1 MPLTFVSG
9 DPLLTRAQVLAIGG
23 NAQGQVETG
32 ALETLLYSRYP
43 TAFAAYR
50 KSCRAGKITT
60 GTLWLW
66 RETQP
71 SLGIMVVRESAGGTT
86 RLRYLEN
93 IVLTLARDYRRDG
106 LTSLALVAPG
116 APADWPT
123 LKPVIQHWLAKSL
136 LPVTVY
142 ERYLPGIAAETHPP

>member
-9 DPLLTRAQVLAIGG
+9 DPLLTKAQVLAFGG
-23 NAQGQVETG
+23 NAQGQTETG
-32 ALETLLYSRYP
+32 LLETRLLDRYP

-50 KSCRAGKITT
+50 KACRAGKVKT

-71 SLGIMVVRESAGGTT
+71 ALGFMVVRESAGGTT
-86 RLRYLEN
+86 RLRFLEA
-93 IVLTLARDYRRDG
+93 VVMTLARDYRREG
-106 LTSLALVAPG
+106 LHRLAIAAPG
-116 APADWPT
+116 SPTDWST
-123 LKPVIQHWLAKSL
+123 LKPVIEYWLGESL

-142 ERYLPGIAAETHPP
+142 EQYLPGVAAET